1 MCIINI
7 SIVNYKIS
15 IIYKE
20 QFMKKKSKGFLRKT
34 VIFLVMFIKKI
45 GDDDIFALGA
55 QLAYYMV
62 LSFIPFLMFLMT
74 LVGFSHLN
82 SDAVLNLL
90 SNVMPTEAF
99 NLIQST
105 VIEIVDREQTGLLWI
120 SIALAIWVSSSG
132 FKAVIKGL
140 NKAYGVKENR
150 SYIKLKLISMIY
162 TILLA
167 LIVIATLF
175 LFVFGDVIGDFFMKV
190 LEHPEFIYY
199 IWNML
204 RYVVVILIM
213 ILFFMF
219 LYNATPCVRLGWLE
233 VIPGAVITTLGWISI
248 SYIFAYYVNNFSNY
262 SRLYGSLG
270 AVFMFMTW
278 MFITSMILILGGEI
292 NAVLAEKNRL
302 KDL

>member
-1 MCIINI
+1 
-7 SIVNYKIS
+7 
-15 IIYKE
+15 
-20 QFMKKKSKGFLRKT
+20 MKKKSKGFLRKT

-140 NKAYGVKENR
+140 NKAYGVKETR

-175 LFVFGDVIGDFFMKV
+175 LFVFGDVIGNFFIKV

>member
-1 MCIINI
+1 
-7 SIVNYKIS
+7 
-15 IIYKE
+15 
-20 QFMKKKSKGFLRKT
+20 MKKKSKGFLRKT

-140 NKAYGVKENR
+140 NKAYGVKETR

-175 LFVFGDVIGDFFMKV
+175 LFVFGDVIGYFFIKV

>member
-1 MCIINI
+1 M
-7 SIVNYKIS
+7 
-15 IIYKE
+15 KE
-20 QFMKKKSKGFLRKT
+20 KSKGFLRKT
-34 VIFLVMFIKKI
+34 IIFLVMFIRKI

-74 LVGFSHLN
+74 LVGFSNLN
-82 SDAVLNLL
+82 SDTVLNLL
-90 SNVMPTEAF
+90 SNVMPREAF

-120 SIALAIWVSSSG
+120 SIFLAVWVSSSG

-140 NKAYGVKENR
+140 NKAYGVKETR
-150 SYIKLKLISMIY
+150 SYVKLKIISMIY

-175 LFVFGDVIGDFFMKV
+175 LFVFGDVIGNFLMKF

-199 IWNML
+199 LWNMI

-219 LYNATPCVRLGWLE
+219 LYNATPCVRLGWIE
-233 VIPGAVITTLGWISI
+233 VIPGAVVTTLGWISI

-292 NAVLAEKNRL
+292 NAVVAEKDRL
-302 KDL
+302 RNFKSNN

>member
-82 SDAVLNLL
+82 SDVVLNLL

-140 NKAYGVKENR
+140 NKAYGVKETR

-199 IWNML
+199 IWNIL

-292 NAVLAEKNRL
+292 NADLAEKNRL

>member
-1 MCIINI
+1 
-7 SIVNYKIS
+7 
-15 IIYKE
+15 
-20 QFMKKKSKGFLRKT
+20 MKKKSKGFLRKA

-150 SYIKLKLISMIY
+150 SYIKLKLISMVY

>member
-7 SIVNYKIS
+7 SIVNYRIS
-15 IIYKE
+15 MVYKE
-20 QFMKKKSKGFLRKT
+20 QVMKKKSKGFLRKA

-45 GDDDIFALGA
+45 GDDDVFALGA

-140 NKAYGVKENR
+140 NKAYGVKETR

-175 LFVFGDVIGDFFMKV
+175 LFVFGDVIGDFFIKI

>member
-1 MCIINI
+1 
-7 SIVNYKIS
+7 
-15 IIYKE
+15 
-20 QFMKKKSKGFLRKT
+20 MKKKSKGFLRKT

-120 SIALAIWVSSSG
+120 SIALAIWVSSAG

-140 NKAYGVKENR
+140 NKAYGVKETR

-175 LFVFGDVIGDFFMKV
+175 LFVFGDVIGDFFIKV

>member
-1 MCIINI
+1 M
-7 SIVNYKIS
+7 
-15 IIYKE
+15 KE
-20 QFMKKKSKGFLRKT
+20 KSKSFLRKAI
-34 VIFLVMFIKKI
+34 IFIVMFIKKI

-74 LVGFSHLN
+74 LVGLSHLN
-82 SDAVLNLL
+82 SDSVLHLL

-99 NLIQST
+99 NLIQNT
-105 VIEIVDREQTGLLWI
+105 VIEIVDVQQTGLLWI
-120 SIALAIWVSSSG
+120 SIGLAIWVSSSG

-140 NKAYGVKENR
+140 NKAYGVKETR
-150 SYIKLKLISMIY
+150 SYVKLKTFSIIY

-167 LIVIATLF
+167 LVIIATLF
-175 LFVFGDVIGDFFMKV
+175 LFVFGDVIGDFLIRT
-190 LEHPEFIYY
+190 LEHPEFIYSL
-199 IWNML
+199 WNIL
-204 RYVVVILIM
+204 RYIVVILIM

-233 VIPGAVITTLGWISI
+233 VIPGAAATTIGWIVV

-278 MFITSMILILGGEI
+278 LFITSMILILGGEI
-292 NAVLAEKNRL
+292 NAVLAERSKL
-302 KDL
+302 GDL

>member
-1 MCIINI
+1 
-7 SIVNYKIS
+7 
-15 IIYKE
+15 
-20 QFMKKKSKGFLRKT
+20 MKKKSKGFLRKT

-140 NKAYGVKENR
+140 NKAYGVKETR

-199 IWNML
+199 IWNIL

-233 VIPGAVITTLGWISI
+233 VIPGAAITTLGWISI

>member
-1 MCIINI
+1 
-7 SIVNYKIS
+7 
-15 IIYKE
+15 
-20 QFMKKKSKGFLRKT
+20 MKKKSKGFLRKT

-140 NKAYGVKENR
+140 NKAYGVKETR
-150 SYIKLKLISMIY
+150 SYIRLKLISMIY

-199 IWNML
+199 IWNIL

>member
-7 SIVNYKIS
+7 SIVNYRIS
-15 IIYKE
+15 MIYKE
-20 QFMKKKSKGFLRKT
+20 QVMEKKSKGFLRKT

-90 SNVMPTEAF
+90 SNVMPIEAF

-140 NKAYGVKENR
+140 NKAYGVKETR
-150 SYIKLKLISMIY
+150 SYIKLKLISMVY

>member
-20 QFMKKKSKGFLRKT
+20 RFMKKKSKGFLRKT

-140 NKAYGVKENR
+140 NKAYGVKETR

-175 LFVFGDVIGDFFMKV
+175 LFVFGDVIGDFFIKV

>member
-1 MCIINI
+1 
-7 SIVNYKIS
+7 
-15 IIYKE
+15 
-20 QFMKKKSKGFLRKT
+20 MKKKSKGFLRKT

-45 GDDDIFALGA
+45 GYDDIFALGA

>member
-140 NKAYGVKENR
+140 NKAYGVKETR

-190 LEHPEFIYY
+190 LEHPEVIYY

>member
-1 MCIINI
+1 
-7 SIVNYKIS
+7 
-15 IIYKE
+15 
-20 QFMKKKSKGFLRKT
+20 MKKKSKGFLRKT

-140 NKAYGVKENR
+140 NKAYGVKETR

-199 IWNML
+199 IWNIL

-292 NAVLAEKNRL
+292 NAVLDEKNRL

>member
-7 SIVNYKIS
+7 SIVNYRIS
-15 IIYKE
+15 MIYKE
-20 QFMKKKSKGFLRKT
+20 QVMEKKSKGFLRKT

-140 NKAYGVKENR
+140 NKAYGVKETR
-150 SYIKLKLISMIY
+150 SYIKLKLISMVY

>member
-1 MCIINI
+1 
-7 SIVNYKIS
+7 
-15 IIYKE
+15 
-20 QFMKKKSKGFLRKT
+20 MKKKSKGFLRKT

-140 NKAYGVKENR
+140 NKAYGVKETR

-219 LYNATPCVRLGWLE
+219 LYNATPCVRLGWIE

>member
-1 MCIINI
+1 
-7 SIVNYKIS
+7 
-15 IIYKE
+15 
-20 QFMKKKSKGFLRKT
+20 MKKKSKGFLRKT

-140 NKAYGVKENR
+140 NKAYGVKETR

-175 LFVFGDVIGDFFMKV
+175 LFVFGDLIGDFFMKV

-199 IWNML
+199 IWNIL

>member
-1 MCIINI
+1 
-7 SIVNYKIS
+7 
-15 IIYKE
+15 
-20 QFMKKKSKGFLRKT
+20 MKKKSKGFLRKT

-140 NKAYGVKENR
+140 NKAYGVKETR
-150 SYIKLKLISMIY
+150 SYIKLKLISMVY

>member
-1 MCIINI
+1 
-7 SIVNYKIS
+7 
-15 IIYKE
+15 
-20 QFMKKKSKGFLRKT
+20 MKKKSKGFLRKT

-140 NKAYGVKENR
+140 NKAYGVKETR

-175 LFVFGDVIGDFFMKV
+175 LFVFGDVIGDFFIKV

>member
-1 MCIINI
+1 
-7 SIVNYKIS
+7 
-15 IIYKE
+15 
-20 QFMKKKSKGFLRKT
+20 MKKKSKGFLRKT

-140 NKAYGVKENR
+140 NKAYGVKETR

-199 IWNML
+199 IWNIL

-292 NAVLAEKNRL
+292 NAVLA
-302 KDL
+302 

>member
-1 MCIINI
+1 
-7 SIVNYKIS
+7 
-15 IIYKE
+15 
-20 QFMKKKSKGFLRKT
+20 MKKKSKGFLRKT

-45 GDDDIFALGA
+45 GDDDIFALAA

-140 NKAYGVKENR
+140 NKAYGVKETR

-199 IWNML
+199 IWNIL

>member
-1 MCIINI
+1 
-7 SIVNYKIS
+7 
-15 IIYKE
+15 
-20 QFMKKKSKGFLRKT
+20 MKKKSKGFLRKT

-140 NKAYGVKENR
+140 NKAYGVKETR

-199 IWNML
+199 IWNIL

-233 VIPGAVITTLGWISI
+233 VIPGAVITTLGWISV

>member
-62 LSFIPFLMFLMT
+62 LSFIPFLVFLMT

-140 NKAYGVKENR
+140 NKAYGVKETR

-199 IWNML
+199 IWNIL

>member
-1 MCIINI
+1 
-7 SIVNYKIS
+7 
-15 IIYKE
+15 
-20 QFMKKKSKGFLRKT
+20 MKKKSKGFLRKT

-140 NKAYGVKENR
+140 NKAYGVKESR

-175 LFVFGDVIGDFFMKV
+175 LFVFGDVIGDFFIKV

>member
-1 MCIINI
+1 
-7 SIVNYKIS
+7 
-15 IIYKE
+15 
-20 QFMKKKSKGFLRKT
+20 MKKKSKGFLRKT

-140 NKAYGVKENR
+140 NKAYGVKETR

-175 LFVFGDVIGDFFMKV
+175 LFVFGDVIGDFFIKV

-219 LYNATPCVRLGWLE
+219 LYNATPCGRLGWLE

>member
-140 NKAYGVKENR
+140 NKAYGVKETR

-175 LFVFGDVIGDFFMKV
+175 LFVFGDVIGDFFIKV

-262 SRLYGSLG
+262 SSLYGSLG

>member
-1 MCIINI
+1 
-7 SIVNYKIS
+7 
-15 IIYKE
+15 
-20 QFMKKKSKGFLRKT
+20 MKKKSKGFLRKT

-45 GDDDIFALGA
+45 GDDDVFALGA

-140 NKAYGVKENR
+140 NKAYGVKETR

-219 LYNATPCVRLGWLE
+219 LYNATPCVRLGWIE

>member
-1 MCIINI
+1 
-7 SIVNYKIS
+7 
-15 IIYKE
+15 
-20 QFMKKKSKGFLRKT
+20 MKKKSKGFLRKA

-45 GDDDIFALGA
+45 GDDDVFALGA

-140 NKAYGVKENR
+140 NKAYGVKETR

-175 LFVFGDVIGDFFMKV
+175 LFVFGDVIGDFFIKI

-219 LYNATPCVRLGWLE
+219 LYNATPCVRLGWIE

>member
-1 MCIINI
+1 
-7 SIVNYKIS
+7 
-15 IIYKE
+15 
-20 QFMKKKSKGFLRKT
+20 MKKKSKGFLRKT

-140 NKAYGVKENR
+140 NKAYGVKETR

-175 LFVFGDVIGDFFMKV
+175 LFVFGDVIGDFFIKV
-190 LEHPEFIYY
+190 LEHPEVIYY

-213 ILFFMF
+213 VLFFMF

>member
-1 MCIINI
+1 
-7 SIVNYKIS
+7 
-15 IIYKE
+15 
-20 QFMKKKSKGFLRKT
+20 MKKKSKGFLRKT

-120 SIALAIWVSSSG
+120 SIALSIWVSSSG

-140 NKAYGVKENR
+140 NKAYGVKETR

-199 IWNML
+199 IWNIL

>member
-1 MCIINI
+1 
-7 SIVNYKIS
+7 
-15 IIYKE
+15 
-20 QFMKKKSKGFLRKT
+20 MKKKSKGFLRKT

-55 QLAYYMV
+55 QLAYYMI

-140 NKAYGVKENR
+140 NKAYGVKETR

>member
-1 MCIINI
+1 M
-7 SIVNYKIS
+7 
-15 IIYKE
+15 KE
-20 QFMKKKSKGFLRKT
+20 KSKGFLRKT
-34 VIFLVMFIKKI
+34 IIFLVMFIRKI

-74 LVGFSHLN
+74 LVGFSNLN
-82 SDAVLNLL
+82 SDTVLNLL
-90 SNVMPTEAF
+90 SNVMPREAF

-120 SIALAIWVSSSG
+120 SIFLAVWVSSSG

-140 NKAYGVKENR
+140 NKAYGVKETR
-150 SYIKLKLISMIY
+150 SYVKLKIISMIY

-175 LFVFGDVIGDFFMKV
+175 LFVFGDVIGNFLMKF

-199 IWNML
+199 LWNML

-219 LYNATPCVRLGWLE
+219 LYNATPCVRLGWIE
-233 VIPGAVITTLGWISI
+233 VIPGAVVTTLGWISI

-292 NAVLAEKNRL
+292 NAVVAEKDRL
-302 KDL
+302 RNFKSNN

>member
-1 MCIINI
+1 
-7 SIVNYKIS
+7 
-15 IIYKE
+15 
-20 QFMKKKSKGFLRKT
+20 MKKKSKGFLRKT

-140 NKAYGVKENR
+140 NKAYGFKETR

-199 IWNML
+199 IWNIL

-219 LYNATPCVRLGWLE
+219 LYNETPCVRLGWLE

>member
-1 MCIINI
+1 
-7 SIVNYKIS
+7 
-15 IIYKE
+15 
-20 QFMKKKSKGFLRKT
+20 MKKKSKGFLRKT

-140 NKAYGVKENR
+140 NKAYGVKETR

-199 IWNML
+199 IWNIL

-219 LYNATPCVRLGWLE
+219 LYSATPCVRLGWLE

>member
-1 MCIINI
+1 
-7 SIVNYKIS
+7 
-15 IIYKE
+15 
-20 QFMKKKSKGFLRKT
+20 MKKKSKGFLRKT
-34 VIFLVMFIKKI
+34 VIFLVIFIKKI

-140 NKAYGVKENR
+140 NKAYGVKETR

-175 LFVFGDVIGDFFMKV
+175 LFVFGDVIGDFFIKV

>member
-82 SDAVLNLL
+82 SDVVLNLL

-140 NKAYGVKENR
+140 NKAYGVKETR

>member
-1 MCIINI
+1 
-7 SIVNYKIS
+7 
-15 IIYKE
+15 
-20 QFMKKKSKGFLRKT
+20 MKKKSKGFLRKT

-150 SYIKLKLISMIY
+150 SYIKLKLISKIY

>member
-1 MCIINI
+1 M
-7 SIVNYKIS
+7 
-15 IIYKE
+15 E
-20 QFMKKKSKGFLRKT
+20 KKSRGFLRKT

-140 NKAYGVKENR
+140 NKAYGVKETR
-150 SYIKLKLISMIY
+150 SYIKLKLISMVY